1 MDITFDRQNDNL
13 MRHSEDLSEKNDVQ
27 KEDTDSR
34 LIALILAGDETGFE
48 MLFDRYKFYVASVAN
63 RILRRPEEIEEAV
76 QISFTK
82 IYFELKN
89 FQVRHDFS
97 FVGWIG
103 RITTNVCLD
112 MLRRQKRKPEEL
124 ICELSD
130 EEIEFL
136 LADEQSSGIKS
147 IENLLIER
155 DLTEKLMSCLEPED
169 RAVITMLYHEEM
181 SVKEISGLTGW
192 SSSKIKI
199 RAYRARKALRKIIG
213 KFV

>member
-1 MDITFDRQNDNL
+1 MNITVGWQSDNL
-13 MRHSEDLSEKNDVQ
+13 MSHCEDQSEKNVIQ
-27 KEDTDSR
+27 NEKTDSQ
-34 LIALILAGDETGFE
+34 LIALILAGGEAEFE
-48 MLFDRYKFYVASVAN
+48 KLFDRYKFYVARVAN

-82 IYFELKN
+82 IYLELKT

-124 ICELSD
+124 ICELSG
-130 EEIEFL
+130 EEIDFL
-136 LADEQSSGIKS
+136 LMDKPSDFKS
-147 IENLLIER
+147 IENLIIEQ
-155 DLTEKLMSCLEPED
+155 DLTEKLMSSLEPED
-169 RAVITMLYHEEM
+169 KAVIRMLYQEEM
-181 SVKEISGLTGW
+181 SVREISEITGW

-199 RAYRARKALRKIIG
+199 RAYRARKALRKIII